1 MTEVAASSAEMPP
14 AEVPWRR
21 LSARML
27 AVHPVREVLRAWP
40 VLIGVL
46 FLGTRSGVGG
56 GLWGLVG
63 VGVVVVMGLMR
74 WFTTTYRISA
84 EQVQVR
90 RRPLRRGT
98 PTGPRAPAPHV

>member
-40 VLIGVL
+40 VL
-46 FLGTRSGVGG
+46 S
-56 GLWGLVG
+56 
-63 VGVVVVMGLMR
+63 
-74 WFTTTYRISA
+74 
-84 EQVQVR
+84 
-90 RRPLRRGT
+90 
-98 PTGPRAPAPHV
+98 